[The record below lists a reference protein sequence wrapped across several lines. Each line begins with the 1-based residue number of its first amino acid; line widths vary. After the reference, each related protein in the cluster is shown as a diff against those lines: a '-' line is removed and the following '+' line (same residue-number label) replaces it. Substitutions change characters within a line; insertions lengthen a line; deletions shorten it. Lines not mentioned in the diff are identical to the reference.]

1 MKVVYRTMRD
11 QIQDAVAAAD
21 KTGRRIDHIRLT
33 KREAAELADDI
44 ASVSLSSSMEII
56 KTGDYYYGVKIVVE
70 S

>member
-44 ASVSLSSSMEII
+44 ASVSLYPSMEI